1 MDPMFHKGHTNLNA
15 CTGIQRKLIQG
26 TSAVLNAYTLE
37 PGFVV
42 LVSYN
47 EASLSVQIANKGTI
61 YASATFS
68 ELGEAFVTRGSTEN
82 YFDTV
87 TQAIQGWLAA
97 TSKTI
102 PENDEYQESAIKAL
116 VLSGDAS
123 EAGFKDL
130 KKVLSEIFAGAELKD
145 GIEPVYVAAVG
156 AARRG
161 WQMVDNPIKY
171 KLDRVQGHGE
181 L

>member
-1 MDPMFHKGHTNLNA
+1 MLN
-15 CTGIQRKLIQG
+15 
-26 TSAVLNAYTLE
+26 VYDLE

-42 LVSYN
+42 LVNYN
-47 EASLSVQIANKGTI
+47 EVALSLQMANRGTI
-61 YASATFS
+61 YASTTHS
-68 ELGEAFVTRGSTEN
+68 ELGSTSVTRGTTEH
-82 YFDTV
+82 YLDTV
-87 TQAIQGWLAA
+87 KKAIQGWLAA

-102 PENDEYQESAIKAL
+102 PESDEYQESAIKAV

-145 GIEPVYVAAVG
+145 GIEPIYVAAVG

-171 KLDRVQGHGE
+171 KLDGVQRHGE